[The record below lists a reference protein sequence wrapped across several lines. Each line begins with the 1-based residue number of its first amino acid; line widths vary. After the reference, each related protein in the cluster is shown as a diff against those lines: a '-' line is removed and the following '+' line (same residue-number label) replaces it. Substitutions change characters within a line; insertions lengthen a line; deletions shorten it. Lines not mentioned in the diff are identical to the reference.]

1 MTVPRI
7 YVACLA
13 SYNNGILHGA
23 WIDCTISSDHIQDQL
38 NKMLKA
44 STILD
49 AEEWEIHDYEY
60 FYGCDPSGRSFD
72 DLHEIA
78 LFVEEHEDLGG
89 ELLDIHCD
97 LDKAKEVLE
106 DDYLD
111 CFESI
116 ADYAEELTTSCYD
129 IPKYLEYYIDFDAMA
144 RDMELNGEFYS
155 IETGYQ
161 EHHIFIN

>member
-1 MTVPRI
+1 MTSPRI

-38 NKMLKA
+38 NIMLKA
-44 STILD
+44 SSLPD

-60 FYGCDPSGRSFD
+60 FYGFNPTGQSFK
-72 DLHEIA
+72 DLHETA
-78 LFVEEHEDLGG
+78 LFVEEYEDLGG

-106 DDYLD
+106 DNYIG
-111 CFESI
+111 CYESLS
-116 ADYAEELTTSCYD
+116 DYAEQLVQDCYS
-129 IPKYLEYYIDFDAMA
+129 IPDNLQFYLDFEAMA

>member
-44 STILD
+44 SLITG

-60 FYGCDPSGRSFD
+60 FYGFDPSGQSFK
-72 DLHEIA
+72 DLYEIA
-78 LFVEEHEDLGG
+78 LFVEEHEDFGG
-89 ELLDIHCD
+89 ELLDIHWE
-97 LDKAKEVLE
+97 LDKAKEALE
-106 DDYLD
+106 ENYLGR
-111 CFESI
+111 FESL
-116 ADYAEELTTSCYD
+116 ADYAEQLVQDCYS
-129 IPKYLEYYIDFDAMA
+129 IPDNLQFYLDYEAMA
-144 RDMELNGEFYS
+144 RDMELNGEYCQ
-155 IETGYQ
+155 IYRY
-161 EHHIFIN
+161 